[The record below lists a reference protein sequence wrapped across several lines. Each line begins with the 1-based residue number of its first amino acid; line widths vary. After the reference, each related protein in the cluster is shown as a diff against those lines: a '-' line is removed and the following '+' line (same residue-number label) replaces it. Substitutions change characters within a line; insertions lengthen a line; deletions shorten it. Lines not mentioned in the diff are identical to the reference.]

1 MPKPKYQINFKC
13 QNPNVKFRISSFGFW
28 HLDLINIMQSI
39 QFVAIIISLII
50 LVGVVDLI
58 RRGMLKEQYALLWI
72 ASAIVLMILSV
83 WRGLLDIIASS
94 LGVAYPPSFLF
105 LVAFLFLLLIVLH
118 FSVVISNISEKN
130 KKLSQEV
137 ALLKTMFEEHKK
149 MG

>member
-1 MPKPKYQINFKC
+1 
-13 QNPNVKFRISSFGFW
+13 
-28 HLDLINIMQSI
+28 MQSI

-72 ASAIVLMILSV
+72 ASAIVLMMLSV
-83 WRGLLDIIASS
+83 WRGLLDIIASI

>member
-1 MPKPKYQINFKC
+1 
-13 QNPNVKFRISSFGFW
+13 
-28 HLDLINIMQSI
+28 MQSI
-39 QFVAIIISLII
+39 QLVAIIISLII

-72 ASAIVLMILSV
+72 VSAIVLMILSV

-118 FSVVISNISEKN
+118 FSVVISKISEKN

-149 MG
+149 IG

>member
-1 MPKPKYQINFKC
+1 
-13 QNPNVKFRISSFGFW
+13 
-28 HLDLINIMQSI
+28 MQSI

-50 LVGVVDLI
+50 LVVVVDLI

-72 ASAIVLMILSV
+72 ASAIVLMMLSV
-83 WRGLLDIIASS
+83 WRGLLDIIASI

-105 LVAFLFLLLIVLH
+105 LVAFLFLLLIVLY
-118 FSVVISNISEKN
+118 FSVVTSNISEKN

-149 MG
+149 TG

>member
-1 MPKPKYQINFKC
+1 
-13 QNPNVKFRISSFGFW
+13 
-28 HLDLINIMQSI
+28 MQSI

-50 LVGVVDLI
+50 LVVVVDLI

-72 ASAIVLMILSV
+72 ASAIVLMMLSV

-105 LVAFLFLLLIVLH
+105 LVAFLFLLLIVLY

-149 MG
+149 TG